1 MEMDMSF
8 MNISM
13 SRTKKRCLSFE
24 QHPFGLPEPI
34 LYYLKKNSNPKLLLK
49 LMQIS
54 KYFCFKEF
62 SYMVVKDLKYMG
74 TKWIYCKPKYNFKSE
89 VLDLSNL
96 KIPFVIHNGL
106 NCDTEDV
113 SLVSSFLSKVIVCDI
128 TKLRLVNQ
136 IITLN
141 EFKLLISS
149 GNVKRFSFFHS
160 HVEYENGE
168 IVPIDEIM
176 KFIRNVTEFRWY
188 LDTSMMSTFNSE
200 SVQNLI
206 KVINHFILKTFCLMN
221 IPETFDFNL
230 FATFMDK
237 NPQIY
242 YYLNFD
248 ILVPRKYSNMLQ
260 KFVDKKIATSSK
272 KPFLLKIDFP
282 RQNEESVKQLESLY
296 NFYSDRQNGMH

>member
-1 MEMDMSF
+1 MEMSF
-8 MNISM
+8 LNISM
-13 SRTKKRCLSFE
+13 SPTKKQFLTFE

-62 SYMVVKDLKYMG
+62 PYMVVKDLQNVRK
-74 TKWIYCKPKYNFKSE
+74 KWVYSTPKYNFQSE
-89 VLDLSNL
+89 VLDLSNVKKPL
-96 KIPFVIHNGL
+96 WITKGII
-106 NCDTEDV
+106 CYTKDV

-128 TKLRLVNQ
+128 TNLRLADQ
-136 IITLN
+136 IITFN

-149 GNVKRFSFFHS
+149 GNVKNFDFFYS

-176 KFIRNVTEFRWY
+176 KLISNVTGFRWL
-188 LDTSMMSTFNSE
+188 LDTSMMSNFTSE
-200 SVQNLI
+200 TVQDLI
-206 KVINHFILKTFCLMN
+206 KVINPFILKKFCLES

-237 NPQIY
+237 NPLIDY
-242 YYLNFD
+242 ELDFD
-248 ILVPRKYSNMLQ
+248 VLVPREYSNMLQ
-260 KFVDKKIATSSK
+260 NFVDKKIATSSK
-272 KPFLLKIDFP
+272 KPFLLKILFP
-282 RQNEESVKQLESLY
+282 RQSEESVKHLESLY
-296 NFYSDRQNGMH
+296 NIYSDHQNGMH

>member
-13 SRTKKRCLSFE
+13 SPTKKQRSSSQ

-34 LYYLKKNSNPKLLLK
+34 LCYLKKNSNPKLLLK

-62 SYMVVKDLKYMG
+62 PYMVVKDLKYER
-74 TKWIYCKPKYNFKSE
+74 TKWSYCKPKYNFNYE

-96 KIPFVIHNGL
+96 KKPLWITEEI
-106 NCDTEDV
+106 NCYTEDV
-113 SLVSSFLSKVIVCDI
+113 SLISTLLSKVIVCDI
-128 TKLRLVNQ
+128 TNLWLFNQ

-149 GNVKRFSFFHS
+149 GNVTTFSFSLS
-160 HVEYENGE
+160 HVEYENGKT
-168 IVPIDEIM
+168 VPIEEIM
-176 KFIRNVTEFRWY
+176 KLIPNVTEFRWS
-188 LDTSMMSTFNSE
+188 LDTPMMSTFNSE
-200 SVQNLI
+200 TVQNLI
-206 KVINHFILKTFCLMN
+206 KVINPSILKTFHLLI

-237 NPQIY
+237 NPLIDY
-242 YYLNFD
+242 ELDFD
-248 ILVPRKYSNMLQ
+248 MHIAREYSKMLQ
-260 KFVDKKIATSSK
+260 KYVDKKIETSSK
-272 KPFLLKIDFP
+272 KAFLFRIFFP
-282 RQNEESVKQLESLY
+282 LQSKESVKHLESLY
-296 NFYSDRQNGMH
+296 NFYSQNGMH